1 MKLAM
6 IRAHKMVPT
15 EASLI
20 LTVHD
25 ELVTVTP
32 TELAEETAHQIRL
45 AMEGIQ
51 ALTVPLLADITTVK
65 RWGEAK

>member
-1 MKLAM
+1 M
-6 IRAHKMVPT
+6 IPG
-15 EASLI
+15 EANLI

-32 TELAEETAHQIRL
+32 TELAEETAEQIRL
-45 AMEGIQ
+45 AMEGIN

>member
-1 MKLAM
+1 M
-6 IRAHKMVPT
+6 IPD
-15 EASLI
+15 EASLV

-32 TELAEETAHQIRL
+32 DYLAEETAEAIRS
-45 AMEGIQ
+45 AMEGIT
-51 ALTVPLLADITTVK
+51 ALNVPVIADITIVQ

>member
-1 MKLAM
+1 M
-6 IRAHKMVPT
+6 IRANKMIP
-15 EASLI
+15 EGANLI

-32 TELAEETAHQIRL
+32 TELAEETVSQIRL
-45 AMEGIQ
+45 AMEGIN
-51 ALTVPLLADITTVK
+51 ALNVPLLADITTVK

>member
-1 MKLAM
+1 M
-6 IRAHKMVPT
+6 IRANKMIPS
-15 EASLI
+15 EANLI

-32 TELAEETAHQIRL
+32 TEMAEETVEQIRL

-51 ALTVPLLADITTVK
+51 ALQVPLLADITTVK

>member
-1 MKLAM
+1 M
-6 IRAHKMVPT
+6 IPS
-15 EASLI
+15 EANLI

-32 TELAEETAHQIRL
+32 TELAEETVNQIRL
-45 AMEGIQ
+45 AMEGIN

>member
-1 MKLAM
+1 M
-6 IRAHKMVPT
+6 IPS
-15 EASLI
+15 EANLI

-32 TELAEETAHQIRL
+32 TEMAEETVAQIRL

-51 ALTVPLLADITTVK
+51 ALQVPLLADITTVK

>member
-1 MKLAM
+1 M
-6 IRAHKMVPT
+6 IRANKMIPS
-15 EASLI
+15 EANLI

-32 TELAEETAHQIRL
+32 TELAEETVEQIRL

-51 ALTVPLLADITTVK
+51 ALQVPLLADITTVK